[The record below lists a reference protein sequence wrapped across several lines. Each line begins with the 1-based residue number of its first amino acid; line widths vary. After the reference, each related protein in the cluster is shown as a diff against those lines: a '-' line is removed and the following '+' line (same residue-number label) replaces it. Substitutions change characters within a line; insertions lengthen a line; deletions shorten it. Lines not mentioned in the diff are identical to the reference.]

1 MAELATEPELAEQRN
16 TTIISSL
23 YGNHDRGTKDGPGKT
38 RVNLGL
44 SFKFLGESF
53 VKEKTTR

>member
-38 RVNLGL
+38 RVNLDRL
-44 SFKFLGESF
+44 FSFWARPL
-53 VKEKTTR
+53 